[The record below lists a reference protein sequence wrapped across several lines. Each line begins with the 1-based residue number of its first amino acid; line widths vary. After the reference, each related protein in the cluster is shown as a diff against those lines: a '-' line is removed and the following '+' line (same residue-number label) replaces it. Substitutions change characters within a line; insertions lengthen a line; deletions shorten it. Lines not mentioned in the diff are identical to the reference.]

1 MPYSLGLPVSHFVVA
16 TNSNDIL
23 ARFFE
28 AGAMT
33 MTDVVPTYSPSMD
46 IQISSNF
53 ERLLFDLYGR
63 DGKAGGTGDD
73 ADVGLAQE
81 VSLNK

>member
-1 MPYSLGLPVSHFVVA
+1 MVRPNLHDPGAVLGNPQGQALRA
-16 TNSNDIL
+16 AL

-28 AGAMT
+28 TGAMT

-53 ERLLFDLYGR
+53 DRACARRMSRIRPGR
-63 DGKAGGTGDD
+63 RNGH
-73 ADVGLAQE
+73 QRE
-81 VSLNK
+81 PRN